1 MPSYSTEYRH
11 KFPDYYAREKEAT
24 IQRLNDRYATDPE
37 FRQKKKDLAKA
48 RYQKLKESKASIS
61 I

>member
-1 MPSYSTEYRH
+1 MLSYSTEYRH

-48 RYQKLKESKASIS
+48 RYQKLKEAKASIC